1 MDGPMSTELTKR
13 EVQELMFEEVRPVV
27 LLNFDS
33 ANVAVR
39 VLQVVKFR
47 PVRGEAKGGR
57 DGSDSKG
64 GRPVLRD
71 NYSFEADAK
80 EHASEGKSAK

>member
-1 MDGPMSTELTKR
+1 M
-13 EVQELMFEEVRPVV
+13 
-27 LLNFDS
+27 
-33 ANVAVR
+33 
-39 VLQVVKFR
+39 LQVVKFR

-64 GRPVLRD
+64 GRPVLRN

-80 EHASEGKSAK
+80 EHASEEKSAK